1 MARKSIIILS
11 SQLMLDLFC
20 HMNPLWGLTNE
31 TSHEVQPRGRYKTDQ
46 TYAGQ
51 ETWRNEKA
59 KDQ

>member
-1 MARKSIIILS
+1 
-11 SQLMLDLFC
+11 MLDLFC
-20 HMNPLWGLTNE
+20 RMNPLWGLTNE